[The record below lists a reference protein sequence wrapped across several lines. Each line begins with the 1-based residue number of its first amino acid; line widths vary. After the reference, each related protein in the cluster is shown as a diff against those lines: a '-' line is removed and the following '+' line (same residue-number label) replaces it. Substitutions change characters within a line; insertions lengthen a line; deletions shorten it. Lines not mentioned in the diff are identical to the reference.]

1 MDAFKLLTRSTKLT
15 KSTIHAG
22 DNRLGPLP
30 SAGQTISPQLFGR
43 RNESVSDSSQYPID
57 LQSRKRKRGGLPTK
71 DTGDLPLELD
81 FFNQSTNVPDGHS
94 SQNAVEKQ
102 NPSQASIGDGS
113 NKDHRSMPDGPDM
126 TEEEC
131 KRYLKLHKIRVTRL
145 ASSTQDNPKSSQG
158 KKKSNPSSGRQG
170 KKKHFEELFPRP
182 LLSFEQLRHDYG
194 VSRRLAENVLEQGY
208 RTPTEVQMG
217 SLPLLL
223 RRGQEAVTP
232 GDIVSIEEAS
242 GNDLGGGEVDL
253 IVAAPTGSGK
263 TLAFLIPVIEGLL
276 RNKRESLGSQN
287 RNDTEARLQ
296 GPKALLIVPTKELM
310 AQIANEGRKLA
321 SGTGIKITA
330 MRKGMRVIDHSDA
343 TRSEHLDSTH
353 SPDTSRDREML
364 SVHEED
370 GENGAVVKAQILVT
384 TPLSF
389 LNAIKINDDG
399 SASKVPS
406 IRHLVLDEADV
417 LLDPL
422 FRDQTLEI
430 WDACS
435 NPALRASLWSATMGS
450 SIEELAMSRIQSR
463 RERLDKDPSRPWQL
477 LRVVIGMKDSA
488 VPNINHRLMYAATE
502 AGKLLALRQLMHPS
516 KAMSKSTPPLRPPF
530 LVFTQTIP
538 RAIALHSE
546 LLYDIP
552 PEAGG
557 SDRIAVLHSD
567 LSDTARNR
575 VMTGFRKGEIW
586 VLITTDILSRGVDF
600 RGVNGV
606 VNYDVPN
613 SAAAYIHRGGRT
625 GRAGREGGVAV
636 TLYTKE
642 DIPYIRSVANV
653 IAATERLRGSSG
665 KGEPGLQKWLL
676 DALPKPSKAE
686 KKRLKRHGVQARNAP
701 PTQSGD
707 EKKANEHSRMRIST
721 KSGYDRRLENNRKGA
736 ILGSRRR
743 PTTSTRAKDDD
754 FEEED
759 VDDASD
765 ASSEWNG
772 IQD

>member
-15 KSTIHAG
+15 KTTSHVR
-22 DNRLGPLP
+22 DNPLGLVP

-43 RNESVSDSSQYPID
+43 RNDES
-57 LQSRKRKRGGLPTK
+57 QSRKRKRGDLLSK
-71 DTGDLPLELD
+71 SSGDLPLELD
-81 FFNQSTNVPDGHS
+81 FFNQSINPRDQHS
-94 SQNAVEKQ
+94 SQNGTDTQYPGEASTGDMSGKNHKSLLEGS
-102 NPSQASIGDGS
+102 PSM
-113 NKDHRSMPDGPDM
+113 N
-126 TEEEC
+126 EEEC
-131 KRYLKLHKIRVTRL
+131 KRYLKMHKIRVTRL
-145 ASSTQDNPKSSQG
+145 ATSIQDRPKSSKDKG
-158 KKKSNPSSGRQG
+158 KKRPSSNSDNQKQR
-170 KKKHFEELFPRP
+170 KRFEELFPQP
-182 LLSFEQLRHDYG
+182 LLSLERLRQDYG
-194 VSRRLAENVLEQGY
+194 VSMRLAENILEQGY

-223 RRGQEAVTP
+223 RKGQEVVAT
-232 GDIVSIEEAS
+232 GDMLCS
-242 GNDLGGGEVDL
+242 GETSGDNLGAADVDL
-253 IVAAPTGSGK
+253 IAVAPTGSGK
-263 TLAFLIPVIEGLL
+263 TLAFLIPVLEGLL
-276 RNKRESLGSQN
+276 RKKYGSSTSREKEN
-287 RNDTEARLQ
+287 EAGAQAQ
-296 GPKALLIVPTKELM
+296 GPKALIVVPTKELL
-310 AQIANEGRKLA
+310 AQIVNEGRKVA
-321 SGTGIKITA
+321 SGTGIKVTG
-330 MRKGMRVIDHSDA
+330 MRKGMRVIDHSDV
-343 TRSEHLDSTH
+343 TRTDHLASTY
-353 SPDTSRDREML
+353 SPDTSRDQGTL
-364 SVHEED
+364 SRD
-370 GENGAVVKAQILVT
+370 GDHGDHGTVVKAQILVT

-389 LNAIKINDDG
+389 LNAIKMKNG
-399 SASKVPS
+399 SASQIPS
-406 IRHLVLDEADV
+406 VEYLVLDEADV

-435 NPALRASLWSATMGS
+435 NPTLRISLWSATMGS
-450 SIEELAMSRIQSR
+450 SIEELAMSKIQSR
-463 RERLDKDPSRPWQL
+463 RERLGGDPSKTWQL
-477 LRVVIGMKDSA
+477 LRVVIGIKDSA
-488 VPNINHRLMYAATE
+488 VPNIDHRLIYAATE

-516 KAMSKSTPPLRPPF
+516 KAISGPTPPLRPPF

-552 PEAGG
+552 LEAGG

-567 LSDTARNR
+567 LSDTARDR

-642 DIPYIRSVANV
+642 DIPYIKSVANV
-653 IAATERLRGSSG
+653 IAATERLRCSSG
-665 KGEPGLQKWLL
+665 MGEPGLQKWLL

-686 KKRLKRHGVQARNAP
+686 KKRLKRHGVSARNAP
-701 PTQSGD
+701 LTRSGD
-707 EKKANEHSRMRIST
+707 DKAKEHLRMRIST
-721 KSGYDRRLENNRKGA
+721 KSGYDRRLEHNRKGA

-743 PTTSTRAKDDD
+743 PTSTRANDEDLD
-754 FEEED
+754 ED
-759 VDDASD
+759 VNASD
-765 ASSEWNG
+765 PSSEWDG